1 MSKKSIFL
9 LFFLFGALKGLSQE
23 TSSPAKKTSKIYFAS
38 VTETIFSLGILDAA
52 PLNTSSVVRFTPFFN
67 FGQQLHI
74 DYSDKLGMYTGF
86 GIRNVGMINDLNDS
100 VRVKQRTYNVGIPVA
115 VKFGDMNGWQGALG
129 FEAELAFAYKQ
140 KVYVNGGK
148 SKSSSWFDDRTNIF
162 LPSVFAE
169 LKGKEGNYIRFKYYL
184 VDYLSANQQINVTG
198 VEYLPTQSQLFYIS
212 LGYVI
217 KNRDFKTSKQ

>member
-1 MSKKSIFL
+1 
-9 LFFLFGALKGLSQE
+9 
-23 TSSPAKKTSKIYFAS
+23 
-38 VTETIFSLGILDAA
+38 
-52 PLNTSSVVRFTPFFN
+52 
-67 FGQQLHI
+67 
-74 DYSDKLGMYTGF
+74 
-86 GIRNVGMINDLNDS
+86 
-100 VRVKQRTYNVGIPVA
+100 
-115 VKFGDMNGWQGALG
+115 MNGWQGALG